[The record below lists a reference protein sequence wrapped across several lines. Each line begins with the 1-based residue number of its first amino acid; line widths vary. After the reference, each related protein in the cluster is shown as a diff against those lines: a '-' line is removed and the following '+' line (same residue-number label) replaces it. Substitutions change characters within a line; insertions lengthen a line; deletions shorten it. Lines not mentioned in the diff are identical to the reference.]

1 MEDVS
6 IAHYRVTG
14 TLGKGGMGE
23 VYRATDTKL
32 NREVALKVL
41 PDAFARDPERMARFS
56 REAQV
61 LASLNHPNIA
71 SIHGLE
77 ESEGKRALVMELVE
91 GETLAERLKRGPI
104 LLAEALAIARQVAE
118 GLEEAHE
125 RGIVHRDLKPANVKV
140 TPKGVVKV
148 LDFGLA
154 KALEGESGSSSSP
167 DLSHSPTLGA
177 MATHAGVILGTAGYM
192 SPEQARGQKVD
203 RRSDIWAFG
212 VLLFEML
219 TGSQLYTGETVS
231 DLLAKVLEREPDWKL
246 LPATTP
252 ASLRRLLRR
261 ALEKNVRN
269 RLQAI
274 GDARLVIDECLQGP
288 TEEEQAAAAA
298 VGIQAAPLW
307 KRALPWGLFAGTAA
321 ALAVALYAGSG
332 TAPNDFPVRL
342 NVEVAE
348 KPLYTNL
355 GSSEVLS
362 PDGRQILTI
371 SGDENQRELRL
382 RSLDQ
387 LESTSLIA
395 GSGTG
400 SPYNPFMSPDGKWI
414 GYVTSNELKKVAVS
428 GGTALTLTKVSRSR
442 GASWGANDTIVI
454 APNPTSGLVRLPAA
468 GGEPQ
473 PLTTLDEAKG
483 EATHRWPQ
491 VLPGGEAVLFTS
503 HTQAAGGFDNAD
515 IELVVVAT
523 GERKVLHRGGTYG
536 RYVPSGH
543 LVYVN
548 QATLFAVPFDL
559 GALEVTGSPAP
570 VVQDVSWDV
579 TDGGAQFSFSDTGTL
594 AYVKG
599 GNTLPEY
606 PVVWVDREGR
616 IAPLWG
622 QPGSY
627 ANPRLS
633 PDGKKLAM
641 TVLSQ
646 GNWDIW
652 VYDLERNVA
661 TRLTFEESAETEQL
675 WSPDG
680 AYIVFSS
687 DREGA
692 DNLYRKRADGS
703 GDIERLAESRTPQW
717 ANSWSS
723 DGKFLAFVSNEE
735 LFDLWVLPL
744 DSERKPEVFLKTS
757 FSETAPAFSPDGR
770 FLAYASNESGRF
782 EIYVRPFP
790 IAGGKWQV
798 SEGGGGYPRWS
809 RDGRELFYRNEEGLM
824 HAPVE
829 TADGTLRAGT
839 PRRVLEGAFRGGI
852 AGLPLAGNI
861 FSDYDAAPDGRRFV
875 MFPAAESERRGE
887 GAHAILVLHWFDEL
901 KHIFSTSGN

>member
-1 MEDVS
+1 MEEVS

-32 NREVALKVL
+32 NREVALKML
-41 PDAFARDPERMARFS
+41 PDAFARDPERMSRFS

-61 LASLNHPNIA
+61 LASFNHPNIA

-104 LLAEALAIARQVAE
+104 PVGEALVIARQVAE

-140 TPKGVVKV
+140 TPKGIVKV

-154 KALEGESGSSSSP
+154 KALEGDSGPSSSP
-167 DLSHSPTLGA
+167 DMSHSPTLSA

-203 RRSDIWAFG
+203 RRSDNWAFG

-219 TGSQLYTGETVS
+219 TGSQLYTGDTVS
-231 DLLAKVLEREPDWKL
+231 DVLARVLERDPDWKL
-246 LPATTP
+246 LPANTP
-252 ASLRRLLRR
+252 PSIRRLLRR
-261 ALEKNVRN
+261 ALQKNVHN

-288 TEEEQAAAAA
+288 AEEDQAPA
-298 VGIQAAPLW
+298 VVTRVETAPLW
-307 KRALPWGLFAGTAA
+307 KRALPWGLLAGTAA
-321 ALAVALYAGSG
+321 ALAAVLFSGSG
-332 TAPNDFPVRL
+332 KPSNDFPVRL
-342 NVEVAE
+342 SVEVAE
-348 KPLYTNL
+348 KPLYTSL

-362 PDGRQILTI
+362 PDGKQLMII
-371 SGDENQRELRL
+371 AGDETKRELFL

-387 LESTSLIA
+387 LEGTSLVS
-395 GSGTG
+395 GTGTG
-400 SPYNPFMSPDGKWI
+400 SPYNPFMSPDGKWV
-414 GYVTSNELKKVAVS
+414 GYVTSNELRKIAVS
-428 GGTALTLTKVSRSR
+428 GGTSLTLTKVSRSR
-442 GASWGANDTIVI
+442 GASWGADDMIVL
-454 APNPTSGLVRLPAA
+454 APGPATGLVRLPAA

-483 EATHRWPQ
+483 EVTHRWPQ
-491 VLPGGEAVLFTS
+491 ILPGGKAVLFTS
-503 HTQAAGGFDNAD
+503 HTQAAGGFDNA
-515 IELVVVAT
+515 LVEVVILAT

-559 GALEVTGSPAP
+559 DSLEVTGSPAP
-570 VVQDVSWDV
+570 IVQDLSWDV
-579 TDGGAQFSFSDTGTL
+579 TDGGAQFSFADTGTL
-594 AYVKG
+594 TYLKG
-599 GNTLPEY
+599 GNAIPEY

-616 IAPLWG
+616 VAQLWA

-652 VYDLERNVA
+652 VFDLERNVS

-680 AYIVFSS
+680 EYIVFSS

-703 GDIERLAESRTPQW
+703 GDIERLTESKTPQW
-717 ANSWSS
+717 AHSWSP
-723 DGKFLAFVSNEE
+723 DGKYLAFVSNEE
-735 LFDLWVLPL
+735 LFDLWVVPL
-744 DSERKPEVFLKTS
+744 DSDRKPEVFLKTP
-757 FSETAPAFSPDGR
+757 FSETSPAFSPDGR
-770 FLAYASNESGRF
+770 FLAYSSNESGRF
-782 EIYVRPFP
+782 EVYVRPFP
-790 IAGGKWQV
+790 LSGGKWQV
-798 SEGGGGYPRWS
+798 SEGGGSYPRWS
-809 RDGRELFYRNEEGLM
+809 RDGRELIYRNDEGLM
-824 HAPVE
+824 LAPVE
-829 TADGTLRAGT
+829 AASGTFRAGT
-839 PRRVLEGAFRGGI
+839 PRKVLEGAFRGGI
-852 AGLPLAGNI
+852 AGVALAGNI
-861 FSDYDAAPDGRRFV
+861 FSDYDVAPDGRRFV
-875 MFPAAESERRGE
+875 MFPASESSQRGAR
-887 GAHAILVLHWFDEL
+887 AHAIVVLNWFDEL
-901 KHIFSTSGN
+901 RRTFGKGN

>member
-41 PDAFARDPERMARFS
+41 PDAFAKDRERMARFG

-91 GETLAERLKRGPI
+91 GETLAERLTRGPI
-104 LLAEALAIARQVAE
+104 PLGEALAIARQVAE
-118 GLEEAHE
+118 ALEEAHE

-140 TPKGVVKV
+140 TPKGIVKV

-154 KALEGESGSSSSP
+154 KALEGESGSMSSP
-167 DLSHSPTLGA
+167 DLSRSPTMSA

-231 DLLAKVLEREPDWKL
+231 DVLAKVLERTPDWKL
-246 LPATTP
+246 LPANTP

-261 ALEKNVRN
+261 ALEKNVHN

-274 GDARLVIDECLQGP
+274 GDARLVIEECLQGP
-288 TEEEQAAAAA
+288 SDEDLAPAAAARLETP
-298 VGIQAAPLW
+298 PLW
-307 KRALPWGLFAGTAA
+307 KKALPWVLLALTAA
-321 ALAVALYAGSG
+321 ALVAALFWGRGRDA
-332 TAPNDFPVRL
+332 NEFPVRL
-342 NVEVAE
+342 SVEVAD

-362 PDGRQILTI
+362 PDGRQLLTI
-371 SGDENQRELRL
+371 AGDENQRELRL
-382 RSLDQ
+382 RALDQ
-387 LESTSLIA
+387 LESTSLVS

-400 SPYNPFMSPDGKWI
+400 SPYNPFTSPDGKWV
-414 GYVTSNELKKVAVS
+414 GYVTSNELRKIAVS
-428 GGTALTLTKVSRSR
+428 GGTSLTLTKVSRSR
-442 GASWGANDTIVI
+442 GASWGPDDTIVI
-454 APNPTSGLVRLPAA
+454 APGPTSGLVLVPAA

-491 VLPGGEAVLFTS
+491 FLPGGEAVVFTS
-503 HTQAAGGFDNAD
+503 HTQAAGAFDNAV
-515 IELVVVAT
+515 IEAVVLST

-559 GALEVTGSPAP
+559 EALEVEGAPAP
-570 VVQDVSWDV
+570 IVQDVSWDA

-599 GNTLPEY
+599 GNAIPEY

-616 IAPLWG
+616 IAQLWG

-633 PDGKKLAM
+633 PDGKKLSM

-652 VYDLERNVA
+652 VFDLERNVS
-661 TRLTFEESAETEQL
+661 TRLTFEESAETEQV

-680 AYIVFSS
+680 EYIVFSS
-687 DREGA
+687 DGKGS

-703 GDIERLAESRTPQW
+703 GDIERLTESRAPQW

-723 DGKFLAFVSNEE
+723 DGRFLAFVSNEE
-735 LFDLWVLPL
+735 LFDLWVVPL
-744 DSERKPEVFLKTS
+744 DAERKPEVFLKTP
-757 FSETAPAFSPDGR
+757 FSETAPDFSPDGR

-782 EIYVRPFP
+782 EVYVRPYP
-790 IAGGKWQV
+790 LAGGKWQV

-809 RDGRELFYRNEEGLM
+809 HDGRELFYRNEEGLM
-824 HAPVE
+824 LAPVE
-829 TADGTLRAGT
+829 AGGGTFRAGT
-839 PRRVLEGAFRGGI
+839 PRKVLEGAFRGGI

-861 FSDYDAAPDGRRFV
+861 FSDYDVTRDGQRFV
-875 MFPAAESERRGE
+875 MFPAAEASQRGA
-887 GAHAILVLHWFDEL
+887 AHAILVFHWFDEL
-901 KHIFSTSGN
+901 RRTFGGGN